1 MTSTSYVSSSAS
13 AALAAATTAAAAAT
27 AAATA
32 AAGSTTNS
40 VDDQQNKFLT
50 LLVTQLQN
58 QDPLNPTSNAEL
70 TSQLAQLS
78 TVSGINTLNTTLT
91 SLQSNFQS
99 SQSVAATSV
108 IGHGVL
114 TAGSDITLASSKAIY
129 GVQLGTA
136 ADDVQVAIKDSTGAT
151 VQTIDMGA
159 QPAGTLP
166 LAWDGTVD
174 NLNSTGVAGV
184 VADGSYTFSV
194 TATANGTA
202 LTDATALQFG
212 TVASVSTTSLGGVIL
227 NVPTVGKITMS
238 DVMQV
243 L

>member
-1 MTSTSYVSSSAS
+1 MTSTSYISSSAS
-13 AALAAATTAAAAAT
+13 AAISAASTAAAAAT
-27 AAATA
+27 AASTA
-32 AAGSTTNS
+32 SASGTAS
-40 VDDQQNKFLT
+40 VADQQSQFLN

-78 TVSGINTLNTTLT
+78 TVSGIDKLNTTLT
-91 SLQSNFQS
+91 SLQTNFQS

-114 TAGSDITLASSKAIY
+114 TAGSDITLSSSKAIY

-159 QPAGTLP
+159 QPAGTMP

-174 NLNSTGVAGV
+174 KLSTTGAAGT
-184 VADGSYTFSV
+184 VADGDYTFTV
-194 TATANGTA
+194 TATANGAA
-202 LTDATALQFG
+202 LSDATALQFG
-212 TVASVSTTSLGGVIL
+212 TVASVSTTALGGVIL
-227 NVPTVGKITMS
+227 NVPTVGKITMA